1 MPTDTLDHS
10 TAFSARAFFFCC
22 HKQTEQIVE
31 KKNKILNLSQHTP
44 IIEQK
49 DQRETYQSAILNPQ
63 IAFISRQI
71 ALLAPIQDT

>member
-1 MPTDTLDHS
+1 MPTDTQDHS

-31 KKNKILNLSQHTP
+31 KKNKILNLSQHTS

-49 DQRETYQSAILNPQ
+49 AKGKLTRAQYSIPK
-63 IAFISRQI
+63 S
-71 ALLAPIQDT
+71 PSSQDKSPY